1 MANCDEALL
10 EQAHQTEEFAGKLAE
25 AGGEVEQAADRLEA
39 ARNKASHLDR
49 DYNAIELSRREIE
62 IKREALEER
71 TLPELDLDLPRAYV
85 PYRARREE
93 EDFEPLDREAA
104 ETEIDALR
112 EAIRKLGNVNL
123 DAIDEENELE
133 ERNED
138 LIRQV
143 EDIDTAVKQL
153 QTLIEELDRTSRE
166 RFEATFNTI
175 RRNFAGNEGMFRRL
189 FGGGSADL
197 MLLPD
202 ENDRIDWL
210 ESGVEVR
217 AKPPG
222 KEPRVISQLSGGEK
236 ALTAVALLMA
246 IFKSKPSPF
255 CILDEVDAALDD
267 ANVDRFCQA
276 LLPFLGQ
283 SHFIIITHHKRTMQV
298 CDQLYG
304 VTMQERGVSKRVAV
318 RVEDVAADGRISQ
331 QAIERAQEETTG
343 ETAPASVD
351 GDPHRS
357 EGDEDD
363 GEAPVIETAP
373 GESLRQRLERAWEP
387 VEG

>member
-1 MANCDEALL
+1 MKNYLRSWPRRRATR
-10 EQAHQTEEFAGKLAE
+10 QKAG
-25 AGGEVEQAADRLEA
+25 
-39 ARNKASHLDR
+39 HLDR
-49 DYNAIELSRREIE
+49 DYNAIELSRREVE
-62 IKREALEER
+62 IKRETLEER
-71 TLPELDLDLPRAYV
+71 TLTDLELDLPGAYV
-85 PYRARREE
+85 PYRACREE
-93 EDFEPLDREAA
+93 EDFQAIDREAA
-104 ETEIDALR
+104 EAEIDTLR
-112 EAIRKLGNVNL
+112 EAIRRLGNVNL
-123 DAIDEENELE
+123 DAIDEESELE
-133 ERNED
+133 ERNEE

-143 EDIDTAVKQL
+143 EDIDTAVGQL
-153 QTLIEELDRTSRE
+153 QALIEELDRTSRE
-166 RFEATFNTI
+166 RFEATFNAI
-175 RRNFAGNEGMFRRL
+175 RRNFAGNEGMFRKL

-202 ENDRIDWL
+202 ENGRIDWL

-236 ALTAVALLMA
+236 ALTAVAMLMA

-304 VTMQERGVSKRVAV
+304 ITMQERGVSKRVSV
-318 RVEDVAADGRISQ
+318 RVEDVSADGRISR
-331 QAIERAQEETTG
+331 QAIERADLEAADVAASPNGEPAAEE
-343 ETAPASVD
+343 A
-351 GDPHRS
+351 
-357 EGDEDD
+357 
-363 GEAPVIETAP
+363 EAPLVEVQP
-373 GESLRQRLERAWEP
+373 GSKLRQQLERAWEP